1 MGRHRVQQAR
11 SPVRTAVNTSAI
23 SGAML
28 WLAFSAAGTASA
40 KTHHGADA
48 PGNPFG
54 GFPVSA
60 PTATAGVVTSST
72 TSIVR
77 HSTGTSPGTGGTTP
91 GSGASTALVNGQPT
105 LPGVV
110 TSSTT
115 SIVRHS
121 TGTSTPP
128 VAGSVASSGLTTGG
142 PGAGSQPSITSR
154 GATSTPGVTA
164 IQNAKPAQTGA
175 GAAASVMGT
184 KPPRG

>member
-40 KTHHGADA
+40 NTHHGADA

-54 GFPVSA
+54 GFPVSN
-60 PTATAGVVTSST
+60 ATPA
-72 TSIVR
+72 
-77 HSTGTSPGTGGTTP
+77 
-91 GSGASTALVNGQPT
+91 A
-105 LPGVV
+105 GVV

-154 GATSTPGVTA
+154 GATSTPGMTA

-175 GAAASVMGT
+175 GAAASSMRT